1 MLHELRPGKRASV
14 LDHLW
19 RRGEDRLRH
28 ASRELLVVCPEE
40 LNGGPKVFES
50 KPPPNPRRGSGRV
63 RKPDLLRI

>member
-40 LNGGPKVFES
+40 LNGAPKVFGIEAS
-50 KPPPNPRRGSGRV
+50 AKP
-63 RKPDLLRI
+63 KAWLRSRAQARSP